1 MYNREKYIDTDNL
14 LDEVLK
20 TDPQFDL
27 SDNFADLLVE
37 KMSRKFAWRQYFNE
51 FLIYLAAIFGFV
63 AVSVAI
69 QFVFF
74 GAELQPWLQFI
85 AQNVSLV
92 LGINILVVF
101 VLFADRVLLRYFMYK
116 STVEDI

>member
-1 MYNREKYIDTDNL
+1 MYNKEKYIDTDNL

-27 SDNFADLLVE
+27 SDNFADLLAE